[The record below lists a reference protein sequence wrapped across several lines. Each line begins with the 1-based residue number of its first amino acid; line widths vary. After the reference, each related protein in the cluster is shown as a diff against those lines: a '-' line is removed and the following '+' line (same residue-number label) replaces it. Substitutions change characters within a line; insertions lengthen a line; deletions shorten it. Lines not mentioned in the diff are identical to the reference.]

1 MIRLSNTD
9 RSVEA
14 FGWSI
19 GREHDFRVNNLVLFS
34 AVVFVLL
41 VILGK
46 QFFSGLVG
54 GSGNGRVAFA
64 SLNNSYVQMGYWHF
78 V

>member
-1 MIRLSNTD
+1 M
-9 RSVEA
+9 
-14 FGWSI
+14 
-19 GREHDFRVNNLVLFS
+19 LFS

-41 VILGK
+41 VVLGK

-54 GSGNGRVAFA
+54 SSGNCGISLA

>member
-1 MIRLSNTD
+1 M
-9 RSVEA
+9 
-14 FGWSI
+14 
-19 GREHDFRVNNLVLFS
+19 LFS

>member
-1 MIRLSNTD
+1 M
-9 RSVEA
+9 
-14 FGWSI
+14 
-19 GREHDFRVNNLVLFS
+19 GREHDFRVNNLMLFS

-41 VILGK
+41 VVLGK

-54 GSGNGRVAFA
+54 SSGNCGIALA